1 MRPYRNL
8 WIISVIRDLVFSGG
22 ISSYACRFRQR
33 FPTSRNR
40 DGMMVHEVP
49 VAMVALV
56 GTAVSST
63 TTAP

>member
-1 MRPYRNL
+1 M
-8 WIISVIRDLVFSGG
+8 IRDLFFSGG
-22 ISSYACRFRQR
+22 VSSYACRFRQC
-33 FPTSRNR
+33 FPTSQNH